1 MFCCS
6 WCWGIEVECP
16 GSATFPF
23 FDKGQAKI
31 SEFSVFERHL
41 NGRRSIPLTCMR
53 EMEKTSL
60 ESDFLYKLLLKHRAS
75 CTMISKLLFTTF
87 TLLFTMTVFAF
98 AQEVKIRETKTGIEF
113 VSKGKTLLTY
123 QTATA
128 DVPEGVKQQYRKSGF
143 IHPLFSPSGQELTRI
158 QPPDHYH
165 HYGIWGPWTKT
176 LVEGREVDFWNL
188 GDGKGRVDF
197 DHLISKKENEES
209 AEILVR
215 QIHTDLLAPNGAQ
228 VAIEEDLGIKI
239 WNVEENRYAVDYTTH
254 ISTPLATPVV
264 LEAYRYGGGIGFRA
278 TALWDASNS
287 HILTSDGKDRKTADG
302 SYAKWVMV
310 FGVSDDPSGQSGILF
325 LSHPENRAHPE
336 PMRVWPEDSNEGKEN
351 VFIEFCPI
359 RHEAWEILPGKSNKL
374 KYRMIVF
381 DGKMTAT
388 EAENHWKTFA
398 ATK

>member
-1 MFCCS
+1 M
-6 WCWGIEVECP
+6 VP
-16 GSATFPF
+16 KRLTAT
-23 FDKGQAKI
+23 
-31 SEFSVFERHL
+31 
-41 NGRRSIPLTCMR
+41 IPLFFMICMSSFSQQIR
-53 EMEKTSL
+53 L
-60 ESDFLYKLLLKHRAS
+60 
-75 CTMISKLLFTTF
+75 
-87 TLLFTMTVFAF
+87 
-98 AQEVKIRETKTGIEF
+98 RETKTGVDF
-113 VSKGKTLLTY
+113 LSGGKVLLTY

-128 DVPEGVKQQYRKSGF
+128 EVPEGVKAEFRKSGF

-197 DHLISKKENEES
+197 DRLISKKEKKDN

-215 QIHTDLLAPNGAQ
+215 QKHTDLLAPNGAQ
-228 VAIEEDLGIKI
+228 VAIEEDLGIRV
-239 WNVEENRYAVDYTTH
+239 WNMEQNSYAVDYTTE
-254 ISTPLATPVV
+254 ISTPLKTPVV

-278 TALWDASNS
+278 TARWGASNS

-310 FGVSDDPSGQSGILF
+310 YGVSDDPSGESGILF
-325 LSHPENRAHPE
+325 LSHPDNRAHPE
-336 PMRVWPEDSNEGKEN
+336 PMRVWPEDSNGGKEN
-351 VFIEFCPI
+351 VFLEFCPI
-359 RHEAWEILPGKSNKL
+359 RHQAWEILPGKTNTL

-388 EAENHWKTFA
+388 EAESYWKTFA
-398 ATK
+398 AR